1 MSTSRSPR
9 SPGPVHPT
17 RQQLDELDALLQ
29 RMLDLPV
36 NQLEDLPPPPAE
48 ESAPTVSEPPT
59 APAGTEGEEQK
70 TEANPAS
77 SQPAPLPPLPA
88 GRVPP
93 VSYTVV
99 ETTERQASPAAEAAA
114 PTAPPDAAKGE
125 DPGDWV
131 PLKSSWRPSAQ
142 TWGPLAEKWQQALG
156 TGETSPAAPPTVPAE
171 EAKTPQ
177 TPPAPPPAPDP
188 EKPRVADAP
197 GSPPVADAPGS
208 PLSLAFP
215 ARTPVADTPDPP
227 RPSRKNRL
235 LRPLA
240 AFNKGFYACLSPLGA
255 PGRWLT
261 EPAGRTLLGLVGLLC
276 LGAAAVLFVVGGTAW
291 TR

>member
-59 APAGTEGEEQK
+59 TPAETEGEEQK
-70 TEANPAS
+70 TEAIPAT
-77 SQPAPLPPLPA
+77 LPPLPA

-99 ETTERQASPAAEAAA
+99 ETTEGQASPAAEAAA
-114 PTAPPDAAKGE
+114 PPALPDAAKGE

-142 TWGPLAEKWQQALG
+142 TWGPLAEKWQQALEA
-156 TGETSPAAPPTVPAE
+156 GEASPAPPPTVPAE

-177 TPPAPPPAPDP
+177 TPPPAPAA
-188 EKPRVADAP
+188 EN
-197 GSPPVADAPGS
+197 PPVADAAGVQVGPASRGGQDS
-208 PLSLAFP
+208 AARLAAP
-215 ARTPVADTPDPP
+215 TSP
-227 RPSRKNRL
+227 RPSRKNWV